1 MTQQDRSGQGGRSFA
16 LIGRIGALAAGS
28 MDVEDGLRT
37 ALADICAFTGWPIGH
52 ATLVRD
58 GELVGTTIWHGAD
71 APSFEAFKQASIEMR
86 GKPGHGLVGRIVRT
100 GRPDWAVDV
109 THDPLFLRR
118 EAAAGAGIASAVG
131 FPLLSNGE
139 VAGVLELFTFELAEP
154 DEEMLRLMSVVGA
167 ELGRLVERS
176 RAEALV
182 RAGEERYRLLFET
195 ATDAIFLESRDCRIM
210 AMNKAAEK
218 LTGYT
223 AAELEGQDVYVLI
236 APEYAEISRVQFE
249 RKLRGEERET
259 RFQSV
264 ILDRNGRRIPVEVSS
279 ALVHRD
285 DVVVGVQAVV
295 RNLDADRRAE
305 FALRESEERFR
316 GAFDA
321 AAIGMGLLSMNG
333 RWLKV
338 NASLCSMVGYTAEE
352 LLTMNFQQI
361 THPDDLEADL
371 ALSRRLLAG
380 EFPSYQMEKR
390 YVHKDGHTV
399 WIHLSTSLVR
409 DADGVPAYSVAQVLD
424 ISDRK
429 HVELGGPVVTPKPT
443 DLPALSPR
451 ERQVLALLAEGQTS
465 AETAATLGIGEETV
479 QTHVRRAMTKLA
491 ARTRTQA
498 VAIALRH
505 GLLDGPPASAA
516 AA

>member
-1 MTQQDRSGQGGRSFA
+1 
-16 LIGRIGALAAGS
+16 L
-28 MDVEDGLRT
+28 
-37 ALADICAFTGWPIGH
+37 
-52 ATLVRD
+52 
-58 GELVGTTIWHGAD
+58 
-71 APSFEAFKQASIEMR
+71 
-86 GKPGHGLVGRIVRT
+86 GRIVRT

-118 EAAAGAGIASAVG
+118 ETAASAGIGSAVG
-131 FPLLSNGE
+131 FPLVASGE
-139 VAGVLELFTFELAEP
+139 VAGVLELFTFELTEP

-176 RAEALV
+176 RADALV
-182 RAGEERYRLLFET
+182 RSGEQRYRLLFES
-195 ATDAIFLESRDCRIM
+195 ATDAIFLESRDCRIL
-210 AMNKAAEK
+210 AMNAAAEK

-223 AAELEGQDVYVLI
+223 AAELEGRDVGVLI

-264 ILDRNGRRIPVEVSS
+264 ILDRQGRRIPVEVSS

-295 RNLDADRRAE
+295 RNLDAERRAE

-321 AAIGMGLLSMNG
+321 AAIGMGLLSLNG

-338 NASLCSMVGYTAEE
+338 NASLCQMVGYAAEE

-371 ALSRRLLAG
+371 VLSRRLLAG

-390 YVHKDGHTV
+390 YVHKDGRTV

-409 DADGVPAYSVAQVLD
+409 DADGTPAYSVAQVLD
-424 ISDRK
+424 ITDRK
-429 HVELGGPVVTPKPT
+429 QAELSRVVASPRPSG
-443 DLPALSPR
+443 LPALSPR
-451 ERQVLALLAEGQTS
+451 ERQVLTLLADGQTS
-465 AETAATLGIGEETV
+465 AETAAALGIGEETV
-479 QTHVRRAMTKLA
+479 QTHVRRAMTKLS

-498 VAIALRH
+498 VAIALRY
-505 GLLDGPPASAA
+505 GLLEEPPNPAPAA
-516 AA
+516 

>member
-1 MTQQDRSGQGGRSFA
+1 
-16 LIGRIGALAAGS
+16 
-28 MDVEDGLRT
+28 
-37 ALADICAFTGWPIGH
+37 
-52 ATLVRD
+52 
-58 GELVGTTIWHGAD
+58 
-71 APSFEAFKQASIEMR
+71 MR
-86 GKPGHGLVGRIVRT
+86 GKPGLGLLGRIVRS
-100 GRPDWAVDV
+100 GRPDWVMDV
-109 THDPLFLRR
+109 AHDPMFMRR
-118 EAAAGAGIASAVG
+118 EQAAAAGIGSVVG
-131 FPLLSNGE
+131 FPLFAAGE
-139 VAGVLELFTFELAEP
+139 VAGVLELFTFELIEP

-167 ELGRLVERS
+167 ELGRLVERA

-182 RAGEERYRLLFET
+182 RAGEERYRLLFES

-210 AMNKAAEK
+210 AMNAAAEK

-223 AAELEGQDVYVLI
+223 AAELEGQDVGMLI

-264 ILDRNGRRIPVEVSS
+264 MIDRHGRRIAVEVSS

-295 RNLDADRRAE
+295 RNLDAERRAE

-321 AAIGMGLLSMNG
+321 AAIGMGLLALNG

-338 NASLCSMVGYTAEE
+338 NASLCNLVGYSAEE
-352 LLTMNFQQI
+352 LLTMNFQQL
-361 THPDDLEADL
+361 THPDDLEPDL
-371 ALSRRLLAG
+371 ELSRRLLAG
-380 EFPSYQMEKR
+380 EFPTYQMEKR
-390 YVHKDGHTV
+390 YIHKDGHTV

-409 DADGVPAYSVAQVLD
+409 DADRAPAYSVAQVID

-429 HVELGGPVVTPKPT
+429 QAELGRAVATT
-443 DLPALSPR
+443 QAPAGMPPLSPR
-451 ERQVLALLAEGQTS
+451 ERQVLTLLTDGQTS
-465 AETAATLGIGEETV
+465 AEAAATLGIGEETV
-479 QTHVRRAMTKLA
+479 QTHVRRAMTKLS

-498 VAIALRH
+498 VAIALRY
-505 GLLDGPPASAA
+505 GLLEDPSQSAA